1 MKIKKFSLKRFTF
14 FCTAMAALM
23 LTSCAENAESTS
35 VNNVTEITSGTSESF
50 AADDTSETALTDNV
64 KTADITDEQLKE
76 LYDYAYKTVWG
87 KEFLKD
93 ANGNFLTEE
102 GKNLDEYKEEF
113 KQTFTD
119 RYADEYFKLEKGGTY
134 FRGDSQFLEFF
145 VLREENSVEDI
156 SVFGGYSGI
165 WVGFG
170 DKGSDISVR
179 DNELTVTSRSDGKIV
194 LTMTVWHVDP
204 ENELK
209 VGEDYAYRL
218 ENGNL
223 VIAGKFGGWDDNSEQ
238 IVIDDELSGT
248 IADVPVGSDISEFY
262 QKHYTDYLVKYD
274 YNLILDDGV
283 WKFDN
288 FYIWD

>member
-1 MKIKKFSLKRFTF
+1 
-14 FCTAMAALM
+14 M
-23 LTSCAENAESTS
+23 LTSCAESTDVS
-35 VNNVTEITSGTSESF
+35 SVTEITSGTSEIVV
-50 AADDTSETALTDNV
+50 ADDTSETALITNV

-76 LYDYAYKTVWG
+76 LYEYAYKTVYG

-93 ANGNFLTEE
+93 SNGSFLTEE

-134 FRGDSQFLEFF
+134 FRGDSQFLELF
-145 VLREENSVEDI
+145 VLREENSVDDI
-156 SVFGGYSGI
+156 SVFSECSGI
-165 WVGFG
+165 YVGFG
-170 DKGSDISVR
+170 DKGSDLSVR
-179 DNELTVTSRSDGKIV
+179 DNELTVTSRSDDKIV
-194 LTMTVWHVDP
+194 LTMKVWHVDP

-209 VGEDYAYRL
+209 IGEDYAYRL

-223 VIAGKFGGWDDNSEQ
+223 VIAGKFGGWDENREQ

-248 IADVPVGSDISEFY
+248 IAEVPVGSDISEFY
-262 QKHYTDYLVKYD
+262 GKHYDNYVVKYD
-274 YNLILDDGV
+274 YNLVLDDGV

-288 FYIWD
+288 FYIWN

>member
-1 MKIKKFSLKRFTF
+1 MKMKKISLISI
-14 FCTAMAALM
+14 ALASLM
-23 LTSCAENAESTS
+23 LTSCAVENTESTGVS
-35 VNNVTEITSGTSESF
+35 NVTEIMSGTSESVIS
-50 AADDTSETALTDNV
+50 DDTSETALITSVKMADVTD
-64 KTADITDEQLKE
+64 KQLKE
-76 LYDYAYKTVWG
+76 LYEYAYETVYG

-93 ANGNFLTEE
+93 SNGNFLTKE
-102 GKNLDEYKEEF
+102 GKNFDEYKEEF

-134 FRGDSQFLEFF
+134 FRGDSQFLELF
-145 VLREENSVEDI
+145 VLREENSIDDI

-165 WVGFG
+165 YVGFG
-170 DKGSDISVR
+170 AKGSDLSVR
-179 DNELTVTSRSDGKIV
+179 DNELTVTSRSDDKIV

-209 VGEDYAYRL
+209 IGEDYAYRL

-223 VIAGKFGGWDDNSEQ
+223 VIAGKFGGWDDNGNR

-248 IADVPVGSDISEFY
+248 IAEVPVGSDKSEFY

-274 YNLILDDGV
+274 YNLVLDDGV